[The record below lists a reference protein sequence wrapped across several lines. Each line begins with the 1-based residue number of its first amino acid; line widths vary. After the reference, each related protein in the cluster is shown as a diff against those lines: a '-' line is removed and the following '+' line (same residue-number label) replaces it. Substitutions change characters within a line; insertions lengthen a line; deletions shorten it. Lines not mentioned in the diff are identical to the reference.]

1 MESAEQTAT
10 IRWFNRAWTEATA
23 LLDDGYLESGL
34 SLPEARLVYELAQRS
49 PQPIIELRGRLKL
62 DPGYATRLLDRL
74 ASRNLVTRDADPDD
88 RRRQLVSVTSP
99 GREVAALLSRRAD
112 ARVGE
117 LLDPLTQGDRE
128 TLVAAL
134 DTVAEL
140 IGLTSPAPVRIR
152 EARPAELGWVLSR
165 HAEVYAEEYGWP
177 NFDVVVAQIV
187 ATMMANRDRVWVAER
202 NGRLLGTVSCV
213 EDDAETAR
221 LRLLLVEPAARGQ
234 RLGARLTDECLAF
247 ARAGGYKRI
256 VLHTQDALVAARK
269 IYAEAGFRLD
279 PASVEDSL
287 DPAGKGEHWE
297 LELSSRQPGPS
308 RAETS

>member
-1 MESAEQTAT
+1 MESVEQTAT

-74 ASRNLVTRDADPDD
+74 AGRNLVTREADPDD
-88 RRRQLVSVTSP
+88 RRRQLVSVTVP
-99 GREVAALLSRRAD
+99 GREVAALLNRRAD
-112 ARVGE
+112 ARVDE
-117 LLDPLTQGDRE
+117 LLRPLTHGDRE
-128 TLVAAL
+128 KLVAAL

-140 IGLTSPAPVRIR
+140 IGLAPPTPVRIR
-152 EARPAELGWVLSR
+152 EARPAELGWVLGR

-177 NFDVVVAQIV
+177 DFDAAVTQIV
-187 ATMMANRDRVWVAER
+187 ANLMANRDRVWVAER
-202 NGRLLGTVSCV
+202 NGRLLGTVSCA

-234 RLGARLTDECLAF
+234 RLGARLIDECLAF
-247 ARAGGYKRI
+247 ARTAGYKRI

-269 IYAEAGFRLD
+269 LYAAAGFRLD
-279 PASVEDSL
+279 HASVEDSL
-287 DPAGKGEHWE
+287 DPEGKAEHWE
-297 LELSSRQPGPS
+297 LDLAPKASSS
-308 RAETS
+308 A